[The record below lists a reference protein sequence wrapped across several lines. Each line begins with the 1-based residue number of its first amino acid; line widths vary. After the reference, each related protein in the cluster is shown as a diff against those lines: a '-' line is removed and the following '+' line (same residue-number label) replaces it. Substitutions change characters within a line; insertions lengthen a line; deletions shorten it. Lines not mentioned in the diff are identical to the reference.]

1 MSSLESRGSDRYTA
15 VDGVAGLMAAASI
28 ALSAIAL
35 VDRPAR
41 LAPVAIIVA
50 LVAAR
55 MSRRF
60 QRLGLAA
67 ALIGGIGWVLGM
79 TFAVI
84 TENPII

>member
-1 MSSLESRGSDRYTA
+1 
-15 VDGVAGLMAAASI
+15 
-28 ALSAIAL
+28 
-35 VDRPAR
+35 
-41 LAPVAIIVA
+41 
-50 LVAAR
+50 